1 MGVWWLFR
9 DTNSCSGRSRRY
21 SVRGNRSTWSHVV
34 YSCLWFL
41 LRKADMLLRW
51 LWRGKSLQLR
61 WERVR
66 LLMLNLVLCRYNSF
80 CIIARRC
87 NWHPFITKGYLF
99 LQHSLYIRVTGCLL
113 KMLTVHSVSKRIHD
127 SNLLKKRNKKYVKC
141 VFLYHILYTVCA
153 GFCVIYFEGLLTR
166 LFLAIPLIKK

>member
-1 MGVWWLFR
+1 MFIIGFLHSRFSVGVWWLFR

-66 LLMLNLVLCRYNSF
+66 LLMLNLMLYRCHCCF

-127 SNLLKKRNKKYVKC
+127 SNLLKKWNEKNMLNVYFYIIFYTQC
-141 VFLYHILYTVCA
+141 VRDSV
-153 GFCVIYFEGLLTR
+153 
-166 LFLAIPLIKK
+166 

>member
-1 MGVWWLFR
+1 MFIIGFLHSRFSVGVWWLFR

-21 SVRGNRSTWSHVV
+21 GLYSVRGNRSTWSHVV
-34 YSCLWFL
+34 YSWFL

-127 SNLLKKRNKKYVKC
+127 SNLLKK
-141 VFLYHILYTVCA
+141 
-153 GFCVIYFEGLLTR
+153 
-166 LFLAIPLIKK
+166 